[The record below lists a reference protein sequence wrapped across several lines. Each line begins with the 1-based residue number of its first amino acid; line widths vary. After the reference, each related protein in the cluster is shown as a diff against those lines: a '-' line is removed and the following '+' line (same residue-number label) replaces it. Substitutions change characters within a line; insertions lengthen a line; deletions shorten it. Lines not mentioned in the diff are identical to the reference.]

1 MKKFLFKSSF
11 IMLFFVLSYNITAQV
26 TYSTNRK
33 DVTNRH
39 SWQAGALI
47 GFGQYYGDISN
58 KNFLRKIGNESRFAG
73 SLYGRRIFSE
83 KIGVGLR
90 LDYGSYYSEKDRNT
104 RNEQINR
111 GFSSKIVEIGPHLYL
126 NFSNLFFDIRERV
139 VDVYGTAGISFVSW
153 NTKIINSLTGDVL
166 ITNDNLNRLEKS
178 YNTKGAAMPFT
189 LGLAFRISPLIQLNL
204 EQKLNLVLSDD
215 VDFWDDGFSSDIL
228 TTTQVGITFNFG
240 QHKAKETKKTVED
253 PTKPCS
259 PTPIGVAST
268 SERPKPKT
276 VTYSKSTIPTT
287 TISGQVAPSNV
298 VGLEFRVQ
306 VLALSKPTKNI
317 TEFFK
322 SRVHFDYPIIEN
334 HYNGLYRYS
343 TGSFRTIAEAEV
355 HAQKMRQQGIHDA
368 FVVAYRDNQRVV
380 ITSEMK

>member
-1 MKKFLFKSSF
+1 MKKFLFKAGF
-11 IMLFFVLSYNITAQV
+11 MMLLFVLSCDMTAQV
-26 TYSTNRK
+26 TYSTNK
-33 DVTNRH
+33 DVTNQH
-39 SWQAGALI
+39 SWQVGALVGI
-47 GFGQYYGDISN
+47 GQYYGDISN
-58 KNFLRKIGNESRFAG
+58 RNFFEKISNESRFAG
-73 SLYGRRIFSE
+73 SLFGRRIFNG

-104 RNEQINR
+104 HNEEINR
-111 GFSSKIVEIGPHLYL
+111 GFSSNIFEIGPHFYL
-126 NFSNLFFDIRERV
+126 NFSNIFFGVRERI

-153 NTKIINSLTGDVL
+153 DTEITNSLTGDVL
-166 ITNDNLNRLEKS
+166 ITNDNLNTLEKS
-178 YNTKGAAMPFT
+178 YNTKGAAIPFT

-228 TTTQVGITFNFG
+228 TMTQVGITFNFG
-240 QHKAKETKKTVED
+240 HKAKKTKKTSEA
-253 PTKPCS
+253 PIRTCS
-259 PTPIGVAST
+259 PTPVGAAST

-276 VTYSKSTIPTT
+276 VTYSTPTTPTT
-287 TISGQVAPSNV
+287 TISGQVEPSNV
-298 VGLEFRVQ
+298 AGLEFRVQ

-317 TEFFK
+317 TSFFK
-322 SRVHFDYPIIEN
+322 SRVHFDYPIVEN

-368 FVVAYRDNQRVV
+368 FVVAYRDNQRVA
-380 ITSEMK
+380 ITPEMK